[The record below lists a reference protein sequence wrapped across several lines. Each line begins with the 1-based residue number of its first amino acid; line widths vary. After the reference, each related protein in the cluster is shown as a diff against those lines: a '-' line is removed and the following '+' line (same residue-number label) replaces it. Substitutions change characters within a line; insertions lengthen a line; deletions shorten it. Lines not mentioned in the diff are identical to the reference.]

1 MVAIILP
8 WVENDCL
15 VGKNM
20 TPFGKLLSL
29 ILLEEGAKQKDL
41 VLATGLSST
50 QVSKMLS
57 GQKGPPSQ
65 EKLELIITHL
75 ALAEAQ
81 AIELRSAADNS
92 SKTLSIP
99 EEAKPEEYLVAHELC
114 ARLGSLKPAQV
125 RAIREII
132 RFGDLVS

>member
-1 MVAIILP
+1 
-8 WVENDCL
+8 
-15 VGKNM
+15 M